1 MDSAQNFA
9 NSFHRELAS
18 IVLRLLYKLKRKE
31 HLQLFYEAQ
40 STPREKLDKSLN
52 QKKRIIGQSLN
63 HFRSKPNSKTH
74 PNDHTP

>member
-18 IVLRLLYKLKRKE
+18 IVLGLFYKLKRKE

-40 STPREKLDKSLN
+40 SNPREKLDKSLN
-52 QKKRIIGQSLN
+52 QKREL
-63 HFRSKPNSKTH
+63 
-74 PNDHTP
+74 